1 MSSHDIKPQEKKL
14 SAVRRILWICFG
26 SLAAASVFCS
36 FPLYILWRSPETG
49 PLTSEM
55 ASSRMFM
62 LMPFWGMLFFV
73 AFAGVV
79 CVIIY
84 TVIKYRVEKDDEMFL

>member
-1 MSSHDIKPQEKKL
+1 MKTNDISPQEKKL
-14 SAVRRILWICFG
+14 AVIRRILWICFG

-49 PLTSEM
+49 LPLTEM
-55 ASSRMFM
+55 AGGRMFAY
-62 LMPFWGMLFFV
+62 MPFWGMLVFV

-79 CVIIY
+79 CLLIY
-84 TVIKYRVEKDDEMFL
+84 TVFKYRAEKDDELFL